1 MVKNYVLDTNT
12 LIHDPKAIFNFQDNN
27 VIIPFPVLEEIDK
40 LKTRQDKV
48 AKSAREVNRILDKLR
63 KEGNLHTGIK
73 LENGGI
79 LKIMTLN
86 KNYDNEIPKYLG
98 KSMDDFIIFYALYL
112 QKTDPIKTIIVSKD
126 LNLRVKADAM
136 GIESQ
141 DYLTDKVDME
151 LLPKGYITIKDE
163 KLTIKKQKYNKDDIL
178 KNTELLPNMYVNLN
192 DTLFRYKKNT
202 NELIPLV
209 VDLNTEIFGIT
220 PKNLEQVFAIDAL
233 LNPDIP
239 FVSLIGIAGTGK
251 TLISIAAG
259 LEMILNLKLYKKILV
274 SKPVIPMGKEIGFL
288 PGSIEE
294 KMKPWLQPI
303 YDNLEFLFEGKG
315 KKPDEFLIKKD
326 ILEIEVLSYIRG
338 RSIPSQYMIIDE
350 AQNLTP
356 AEIKTI
362 ITRVGEGTKII
373 LTGDPYQ
380 IDNPY
385 LDASS
390 NGLVYATNN
399 FKDSELSS
407 HIIMVKGERSNL
419 ATVAAK
425 IL

>member
-48 AKSAREVNRILDKLR
+48 AKSARDVNRILDKLR
-63 KEGNLHTGIK
+63 KKGNLHSGIK

-86 KNYDNEIPKYLG
+86 KNYDNEIPRYLG

-112 QKTDPIKTIIVSKD
+112 QKTDPVKTIIVSKD

-151 LLPKGYITIKDE
+151 LLPKGYISIKNE
-163 KLTIKKQKYNKDDIL
+163 KLDIKKQKYIKDDIL
-178 KNTELLPNMYVNLN
+178 KDTELLPNMYINLN
-192 DTLFRYKKNT
+192 DILFRYKKST

-220 PKNLEQVFAIDAL
+220 PKNIEQVFAIDAL

-239 FVSLIGIAGTGK
+239 FISLIGIAGTGK

-259 LEMILNLKLYKKILV
+259 LEMIFNLKLYKKILV

-288 PGSIEE
+288 PGNVEE

-315 KKPDEFLIKKD
+315 KKPDEFLMKKD

-390 NGLVYATNN
+390 NGLVYATNK
-399 FKDSELSS
+399 FKNSELSS
-407 HIIMVKGERSNL
+407 HVIMVKGERSNL